1 MNMTYRQLHKIIN
14 TLSEEELLGLLNAE
28 RDGQR
33 RFAVLHRLHQRYS
46 MLRMQR
52 ERLEILREA
61 RIQ

>member
-1 MNMTYRQLHKIIN
+1 MTYRQLHKVIN
-14 TLSEEELLGLLNAE
+14 ALSEEELLGFLNSE
-28 RDGQR
+28 RNGQR